1 MLRTQ
6 IQLPEEQVAL
16 LKKMAAADNKSMAE
30 IIRQSVDFFAKSKS
44 LDADVQRRK
53 RAIGATGRFRS
64 GIKNLSASHD
74 DYLAEAFGK

>member
-6 IQLPEEQVAL
+6 IQLPEEQVAM

-30 IIRQSVDFFAKSKS
+30 IIRQSVDYFAKSKS

>member
-1 MLRTQ
+1 MPRTQ

-16 LKKMAAADNKSMAE
+16 LKEMATANNKSMAE
-30 IIRQSVDFFAKSKS
+30 IIRQSIDFFAKSKS

>member
-6 IQLPEEQVAL
+6 IQLPEEQVAM

-44 LDADVQRRK
+44 LDGDVQCRK
-53 RAIGATGRFRS
+53 RAIAAAGRFRS
-64 GIKNLSASHD
+64 GIKDLSASHD